1 MTINVAGASGD
12 RDLAAIDNTQLS
24 EFTALTGMTGPIV
37 EPQIRISPPPL

>member
-24 EFTALTGMTGPIV
+24 EFTALACWPYSITSDT
-37 EPQIRISPPPL
+37 